1 VLPDTESINPLTQSL
16 PLPDADGVDEVG
28 ALLLGVA
35 GAGSV
40 SVELP
45 HAATDSAV
53 APVTASNA
61 TRDSRKVERVA
72 GIGVLSVVGR
82 RKQTDSVNGL
92 HDQRR
97 C

>member
-1 VLPDTESINPLTQSL
+1 
-16 PLPDADGVDEVG
+16 
-28 ALLLGVA
+28 
-35 GAGSV
+35 
-40 SVELP
+40 
-45 HAATDSAV
+45 
-53 APVTASNA
+53 VTASNA